1 VFQSALQLMR
11 SARPGQV
18 LMDLPR
24 DVQQTAIDLDIDT
37 YATVAP
43 STPAGTSA
51 QAERILD
58 LIAGAEHPL
67 IIAGGGIIKAAAA
80 DRLVEFAELTSVPVS
95 PTLMGWG
102 AIPDDHELAAGMVGI
117 QTHVRYGNASF
128 LESDL
133 VIGIGN
139 RWANRH
145 TGDLGVCR
153 K

>member
-1 VFQSALQLMR
+1 
-11 SARPGQV
+11 
-18 LMDLPR
+18 
-24 DVQQTAIDLDIDT
+24 
-37 YATVAP
+37 
-43 STPAGTSA
+43 
-51 QAERILD
+51 
-58 LIAGAEHPL
+58 
-67 IIAGGGIIKAAAA
+67 
-80 DRLVEFAELTSVPVS
+80 DRLVEFAELTSIPVS

-145 TGDLGVCR
+145 TGDLGVYR
-153 K
+153 KGRKFVHIDIEPTQIVRVLAPDYGAVSDAGPALDALLTAD